1 MSTRRLLPV
10 LGLLA
15 AGLVVPAVAS
25 GQGNVQI
32 GLIPSVIVFPVPGVP
47 QYDAGWVHQG
57 GVVVAVTSRPPN
69 RSWELR
75 VRAVEPE
82 LGQGKPV
89 TDMLWRI
96 EGSGAWTP
104 LASTAVVVLQ
114 GMGDQN
120 VPLEFRVLLDWASD
134 GPGTYSVGIDFTI
147 ERL

>member
-47 QYDAGWVHQG
+47 QYEAGWVDQG
-57 GVVVAVTSRPPN
+57 GVVVAVTSRPAN

-104 LASTAVVVLQ
+104 LAPTDAVVLQ
-114 GMGDQN
+114 GMGNQN